1 MPKAKQQ
8 PRVGRITKC
17 AKRLVS
23 ALLREPGMCGTI
35 DLSNSRK
42 EATKK
47 FADHGNWRG
56 DVTKFLIRANIVEIV
71 GLARSRRPSRN
82 KGFVALLKIKDRSK
96 ANLFAASK

>member
-1 MPKAKQQ
+1 MPKAKQ
-8 PRVGRITKC
+8 PKVGRIAKC

-23 ALLREPGMCGTI
+23 ALLEQPEMSGTI
-35 DLSNSRK
+35 DLANSRK
-42 EATKK
+42 EAKTK

-82 KGFVALLKIKDRSK
+82 KGYVALLKVKDRAK
-96 ANLFAASK
+96 ANLYVSSK